1 MSPGGPGVAEDR
13 GVSEEA
19 WLDELVLEVQ
29 GGNAGEEGSFLRFVL
44 DASSGRFLAPEPS
57 PAQALFRERAVKEAA
72 RLAHM
77 ARPGATEVAFEREWP
92 ERWREMSRRSDAP
105 ADELFAVL
113 DTGLLGDHP
122 LLKGTIAEEVNFSDE
137 EGGEDRSGHGT
148 MVALLYRAAIQ
159 RQPRFLN
166 VKVANARGTAAPRR
180 LIRALE
186 WLAAYSR
193 ARPDESIVAN
203 LSIGAYT
210 RSWLGFECKGRC
222 ALCRAAVE
230 AAEAGIRVVAAAGN
244 RPERTTCP
252 AMAGVRRRHPD
263 IYAVAQSSW
272 EMSGTGNVEAP
283 ADHLW
288 KPLEE
293 DGSQTPRAPL
303 A

>member
-1 MSPGGPGVAEDR
+1 MTEG
-13 GVSEEA
+13 A
-19 WLDELVLEVQ
+19 WLDEPVLEVQ
-29 GGNAGEEGSFLRFVL
+29 GGRAGEEGAFLRFIV
-44 DASSGRFLAPEPS
+44 DTASGRFLAPQPS
-57 PAQALFRERAVKEAA
+57 PAQVLFRERAVKGAA

-77 ARPGATEVAFEREWP
+77 ARPGATDASFEREWP
-92 ERWREMSRRSDAP
+92 ERWRQMSRRSDEP
-105 ADELFAVL
+105 AEELFAVL
-113 DTGLLGDHP
+113 DTGLRGDHP
-122 LLKGTIAEEVNFSDE
+122 FLKGTIVEEANFSDE

-148 MVALLYRAAIQ
+148 MVALLYRAAIN
-159 RQPRFLN
+159 RQPRILN

-186 WLAAYSR
+186 WLATYAQS
-193 ARPDESIVAN
+193 RPDESIVAN

-210 RSWLGFECKGRC
+210 RSWLGFECRGRC

-230 AAEAGIRVVAAAGN
+230 AAEAGIRVVVAAGN

-252 AMAGVRRRHPD
+252 AKAGLRRRHPE
-263 IYAVAQSSW
+263 IYAVAQSGW
-272 EMSGTGNVEAP
+272 DMSGTGNVEAP

-293 DGSQTPRAPL
+293 DGSPAPHPPS